1 MRFAFYGRVSTEDQ
15 QDPEASR
22 NWQLARARALVDKHG
37 EIVAEFFD
45 IGQSRSI
52 PWKRRPEAIRLLA
65 AMRDANRGFDAVVI
79 GEPQRA
85 FYGNQY
91 GLTFPVLVHYGVGLW
106 VPEVGGPIEPESEA
120 HDLVM
125 SVFGGMSKGERNRI
139 KIRVR
144 AAMAAQASVEGRFLG
159 GRPPYGYRLADAG
172 PHPNPA
178 KAAEGKRLHRLEPDP
193 ATAPVVQRIY
203 SEYIGGRGKFA
214 IAEGLTRDGI
224 LSPSMNDP
232 ARNRH
237 RTGVAWAKGAV
248 GVILTNP
255 RYTGR
260 QVWNKQR
267 KDEVLIDVED
277 VGLGHETKMRW
288 NTRDKWIF
296 SEQIVHEPI
305 IDIETFQQ
313 AQEIAAAKGTGRK
326 TRERTR
332 TQHRYVLRG
341 LLHCGICGRRM
352 QGQKSRDQ
360 LFYRCRYPNEYGL
373 ANKTEHPRNVYLA
386 ERDLIGPLDRWL
398 STCFAPHRINDTID
412 ALYEAQPELDDDPGA
427 AAAAKT
433 VEECDRALGR
443 HRAALEA
450 GADVALVTGWIT
462 ETQARRAEAKARIV
476 ARPQQQR
483 LSKEQIRNLVQRLG
497 EIRTVLAAA
506 DIDRKAEVYRQ
517 LQLHATYH
525 PGKRLVRIETS
536 RDAHSWGYGKCP
548 KGDLN
553 PHMWDIS
560 RVRGDHAL
568 IVAQS
573 HPSCANHP
581 RTQRPR
587 PTLPPSSRTTP
598 YAVVPHETRTVAVA
612 PSRVNTLPTTIGAVC
627 LSPSSNTARRSSG
640 HTRMRNR

>member
-15 QDPEASR
+15 QDPVASL
-22 NWQLARARALVDKHG
+22 NWQLARAKALVNAHG
-37 EIVAEFFD
+37 DVVAEFFD

-52 PWKRRPEAIRLLA
+52 PWKRRPEATRLLA
-65 AMRDANRGFDAVVI
+65 ALREDERGFDAVVI

-91 GLTFPVLVHYGVGLW
+91 GLTHPVFVHYGVSLW
-106 VPEVGGPIEPESEA
+106 VPEVGGAIDPESEA

-125 SVFGGMSKGERNRI
+125 SVFGGMSKGERSRI

-159 GRPPYGYRLADAG
+159 GRPPYGYLLADAG

-178 KAAEGKRLHRLEPDP
+178 KAAEGKRLRRLEPDP
-193 ATAPVVQRIY
+193 ATAPIVQRIFA
-203 SEYIGGRGKFA
+203 EYIGGRGKYA
-214 IAEGLTRDGI
+214 IAEELTRDDI
-224 LSPSMNDP
+224 PCPSMNDP

-237 RTGVAWAKGAV
+237 RTGRAWAKGAV

-288 NTRDKWIF
+288 NGHDKWIF
-296 SEQIVHEPI
+296 SEQIVHDPI
-305 IDIETFQQ
+305 IDVETFRQ
-313 AQEIAAAKGTGRK
+313 AQEIAAAKGAGRT

-341 LLHCGICGRRM
+341 LLHCGVCDRRM
-352 QGQKSRDQ
+352 QGQKTREQ
-360 LFYRCRYPNEYGL
+360 LFYRCRYPTEYGL

-386 ERDLIGPLDRWL
+386 ERDLLGPLDNWL
-398 STCFAPHRINDTID
+398 STCFAPHRVDETID
-412 ALYEAQPELDDDPGA
+412 ALHQAQPDLDVDPGA
-427 AAAAKT
+427 AAAVRVIA
-433 VEECDRALGR
+433 ECDQALQR
-443 HRAALEA
+443 HRSALEA
-450 GADVALVTGWIT
+450 GADAVLVTGWIT
-462 ETQARRAEAKARIV
+462 ETQARRAEAQARTT

-483 LSKEQIRNLVQRLG
+483 LTKIQIRDLVERLG
-497 EIRTVLAAA
+497 DIRKVLVTA
-506 DIDRKAEVYRQ
+506 DPDRKAEVYRQ

-536 RDAHSWGYGKCP
+536 LDAHSWGYGKCP
-548 KGDLN
+548 RGDLN
-553 PHMWDIS
+553 PH
-560 RVRGDHAL
+560 
-568 IVAQS
+568 
-573 HPSCANHP
+573 
-581 RTQRPR
+581 
-587 PTLPPSSRTTP
+587 
-598 YAVVPHETRTVAVA
+598 
-612 PSRVNTLPTTIGAVC
+612 
-627 LSPSSNTARRSSG
+627 AR
-640 HTRMRNR
+640 